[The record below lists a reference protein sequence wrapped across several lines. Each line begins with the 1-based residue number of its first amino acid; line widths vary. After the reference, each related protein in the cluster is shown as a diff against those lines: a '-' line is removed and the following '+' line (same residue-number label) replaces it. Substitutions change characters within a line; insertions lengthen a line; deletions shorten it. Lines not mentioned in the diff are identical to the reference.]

1 MLVIQLFKR
10 PLLPLAVAVISI
22 LLTACGGGGGGGTPT
37 STPTPQPAADTTAP
51 VITLTGDAAVTHPQG
66 QAYTDAGASATD
78 DIDGALNVSPSGTV
92 NVDEPGQYTITYS
105 ATDSAGNNT
114 TETRTVTV
122 TADLNVFKAGAADAL
137 WDEGLG
143 AYDSGNPNYGTCKND
158 GGAGCPNIS
167 WSMAADADRGDVL
180 QITHSSAG
188 KDAGFFI
195 QTSNLTTVDA
205 SAYAGGNIIFDI
217 LVVSGDSN
225 FSMKIDCVYPCTS
238 GLYSL
243 GSKGASGWETVT
255 VPVNNLVSGGLDLS
269 KVNTGIVIWATKLTS
284 TVFQLDNIRW
294 EMGDGST
301 DGDTGSGPAVDY
313 TSPISYEGYS
323 MVWSDEFDGSTLN
336 SSNWTHEIGDGC
348 NNNLCGW
355 GNNELEYYR
364 SENTT
369 IADGLL
375 TITAKQESFG
385 GRNYTSSRIK
395 TQGKKFF
402 TYGRINVRAK
412 LPKGQG
418 IWPAAWMLGESI
430 TTVSW
435 PASGEI
441 DIMEMVG
448 GTINREKTTHGT
460 IHYSNAGGS
469 REYTGGSTTVA
480 NGLLADAFHVYSIDW
495 DSTSIKWSL
504 DGVQFH
510 SEQITS
516 SDRTEFHENFFFL
529 LNVAV
534 GGDWP
539 GAPNA
544 ETQFPQQMQVDYVR
558 VFQPD

>member
-1 MLVIQLFKR
+1 
-10 PLLPLAVAVISI
+10 
-22 LLTACGGGGGGGTPT
+22 
-37 STPTPQPAADTTAP
+37 
-51 VITLTGDAAVTHPQG
+51 
-66 QAYTDAGASATD
+66 
-78 DIDGALNVSPSGTV
+78 
-92 NVDEPGQYTITYS
+92 
-105 ATDSAGNNT
+105 
-114 TETRTVTV
+114 
-122 TADLNVFKAGAADAL
+122 
-137 WDEGLG
+137 
-143 AYDSGNPNYGTCKND
+143 
-158 GGAGCPNIS
+158 
-167 WSMAADADRGDVL
+167 
-180 QITHSSAG
+180 
-188 KDAGFFI
+188 
-195 QTSNLTTVDA
+195 
-205 SAYAGGNIIFDI
+205 
-217 LVVSGDSN
+217 
-225 FSMKIDCVYPCTS
+225 
-238 GLYSL
+238 
-243 GSKGASGWETVT
+243 
-255 VPVNNLVSGGLDLS
+255 
-269 KVNTGIVIWATKLTS
+269 
-284 TVFQLDNIRW
+284 
-294 EMGDGST
+294 
-301 DGDTGSGPAVDY
+301 
-313 TSPISYEGYS
+313 

-402 TYGRINVRAK
+402 TYGRIDVRAK

-544 ETQFPQQMQVDYVR
+544 DTQFPQQMQVDYVR